1 MKKIA
6 VKSVVAGAAI
16 AVAAT
21 LGAPMAHAVVDSSD
35 AAHGGSYSSQSTHRE
50 AKKHEPISKTSRS
63 WGPSQFG

>member
-1 MKKIA
+1 MKIA

-21 LGAPMAHAVVDSSD
+21 LGAPMAHAVVDNND
-35 AAHGGSYSSQSTHRE
+35 AAHNGSYASQSTHRE
-50 AKKHEPISKTSRS
+50 TKKHEPATKTSRS